1 MVAGDDVI
9 NSVEHAQAQIVSGT
23 STGANVGDKVVITL
37 GSNQYT
43 TTVDASGNWSVG
55 VPASVISALNDGTV
69 TLSAIITDSAGNS
82 STQTHD
88 VVVNTASVALTIN
101 TLSGDDV
108 INAAEATTSLVINGS
123 SAQFAS
129 GTVVTVTLNGK
140 SYTATIQS
148 DGSWSTTVPAADVG
162 ALADGAN
169 YQVAVSA
176 QDSAGNSASATHS
189 ISVDTTAPVVS
200 IATLSGDDVLNA
212 AEAQQ
217 PLTVHGSSSA
227 EAGQTVTVT
236 RAAKP
241 TLPPW
246 RMTAP
251 DAGCSGY

>member
-1 MVAGDDVI
+1 M
-9 NSVEHAQAQIVSGT
+9 
-23 STGANVGDKVVITL
+23 
-37 GSNQYT
+37 
-43 TTVDASGNWSVG
+43 
-55 VPASVISALNDGTV
+55 
-69 TLSAIITDSAGNS
+69 
-82 STQTHD
+82 
-88 VVVNTASVALTIN
+88 
-101 TLSGDDV
+101 